1 MTSTISFSNLNYIST
16 IAGSTSI
23 VARPWRAFA
32 HINISMYP
40 KNSKYNSTSIKC
52 TGSYWSPLFT
62 YAVLVVFPVTTYLLY
77 LTSVFILGMGA
88 PIVTQAIEYG
98 IRALYSLFLATIRG
112 SSIGCRH
119 TEHFRGRFS
128 AWKVRSDITAY
139 LRRRR

>member
-1 MTSTISFSNLNYIST
+1 MTSTIPFSNLNYIST
-16 IAGSTSI
+16 ITGSTSI
-23 VARPWRAFA
+23 ITRPWRAFT
-32 HINISMYP
+32 HINISTYP
-40 KNSKYNSTSIKC
+40 KNSKYNSTSIKY
-52 TGSYWSPLFT
+52 TSNYWSPPFT
-62 YAVLVVFPVTTYLLY
+62 YAVLIVFPVTTYLLY

-98 IRALYSLFLATIRG
+98 IRALYSLCLATIHG

-119 TEHFRGRFS
+119 TEHFCGKFS